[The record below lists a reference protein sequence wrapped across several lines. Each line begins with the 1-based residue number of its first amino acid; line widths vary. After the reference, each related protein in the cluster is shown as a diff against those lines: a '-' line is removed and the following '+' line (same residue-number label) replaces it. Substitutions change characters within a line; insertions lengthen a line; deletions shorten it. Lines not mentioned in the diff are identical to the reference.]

1 MSDYGAVAKM
11 LTLGLVAGTIGGM
24 FGIGGGLIMVP
35 ALILIF
41 GLDLK
46 TATGTSLFAQL
57 LPVGVLGV
65 LEYWRRGEV
74 QVGAGLW
81 IALGILFGALLG
93 AKLTGVVPGGDMKR
107 LYGLFLVAVGIY
119 FLFWSPSKIPGA
131 AKGSAP
137 IQRAPTQEEVRL

>member
-1 MSDYGAVAKM
+1 MTDSGTILKM
-11 LTLGLVAGTIGGM
+11 LALGLAAGTLGGM

-35 ALILIF
+35 ALILLF

-74 QVGAGLW
+74 QLASGLW
-81 IALGILFGALLG
+81 IAVGILFGALLG
-93 AKLTGVVPGGDMKR
+93 AKLTGAISAGDMKR
-107 LYGLFLVAVGIY
+107 AYGIFLICVGIY
-119 FLFWSPSKIPGA
+119 FLFWSPAKIA
-131 AKGSAP
+131 ATAKNAP
-137 IQRAPTQEEVRL
+137 ISPIQDASHQVH